1 MVLIEKIKNSNY
13 LISLSPNSSLV
24 GVYRIIFLASITF
37 VCGGIAITFYFVGA
51 SLILPFA
58 GIELTVLF
66 IAFYLSFKWSNK
78 KEKIYIS
85 QETVKIEKGTNKA
98 EYLWEEFRTFTS
110 FQIKKEK
117 ELIKSVTSLN
127 RGTSSERELILGLLK
142 NGIPKET
149 IFHDLMIKKNNNKF
163 IITGKNWNNGK
174 NEPILQNAE
183 YLYTYSV
190 NLIDPTILD
199 DLVHFHNFAIFKIK

>member
-24 GVYRIIFLASITF
+24 GVYRVIFLASITF

-66 IAFYLSFKWSNK
+66 IAFYLSFKWSSK

-85 QETVKIEKGTNKA
+85 QETVKIEKGINRA

-117 ELIKSVTSLN
+117 DKTLRLSFKSKGQDVYFGDFLN
-127 RGTSSERELILGLLK
+127 EDDKNLLK
-142 NGIPKET
+142 
-149 IFHDLMIKKNNNKF
+149 DSIKD
-163 IITGKNWNNGK
+163 II
-174 NEPILQNAE
+174 EELNA
-183 YLYTYSV
+183 
-190 NLIDPTILD
+190 
-199 DLVHFHNFAIFKIK
+199 KIN

>member
-24 GVYRIIFLASITF
+24 GVYRVIFLASITF

-66 IAFYLSFKWSNK
+66 IAFYLSFKWSSK

-85 QETVKIEKGTNKA
+85 QETVKIEKGINRA

-117 ELIKSVTSLN
+117 DKTLRLSFKSKGQDIYFGDFLN
-127 RGTSSERELILGLLK
+127 EDDKNLLK
-142 NGIPKET
+142 
-149 IFHDLMIKKNNNKF
+149 DSIKD
-163 IITGKNWNNGK
+163 II
-174 NEPILQNAE
+174 EELNAQI
-183 YLYTYSV
+183 
-190 NLIDPTILD
+190 N
-199 DLVHFHNFAIFKIK
+199 